1 VPLTSKLSIWDF
13 DHMDAAEITVPDAPR
28 PNEILVVLAL
38 GIGGRP
44 LKRINPD

>member
-28 PNEILVVLAL
+28 PSEILVVLAL

-44 LKRINPD
+44 LKRIKPD